1 MRKLKRV
8 IAIGVLSFGGGLIS
22 SSTSSADPECAISAT
37 GDPVEICI
45 SNTISGGGGS
55 SGGGSLIYTLR
66 PMSALV
72 I

>member
-1 MRKLKRV
+1 MKRLFKTLL
-8 IAIGVLSFGGGLIS
+8 VLGIS
-22 SSTSSADPECAISAT
+22 VASSITFASTSFADRECAISAT

-45 SNTISGGGGS
+45 SNTIYGGGGS
-55 SGGGSLIYTLR
+55 SGGSSLIYGIR